1 MTTTTT
7 TTTMM
12 NDDED
17 EFDDNDMPSPL
28 KRTIESSVS
37 STFDYFLAHA
47 ASAVGIMSF
56 LAR

>member
-1 MTTTTT
+1 
-7 TTTMM
+7 MM